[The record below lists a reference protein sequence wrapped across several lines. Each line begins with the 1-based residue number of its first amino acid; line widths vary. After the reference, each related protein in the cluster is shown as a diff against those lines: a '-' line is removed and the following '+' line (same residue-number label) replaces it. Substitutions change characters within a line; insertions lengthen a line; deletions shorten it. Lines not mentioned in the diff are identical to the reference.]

1 MTNTIG
7 NNIREFR
14 TKLGITQDELASY
27 CGIQRTMISYFETGE
42 REISLLHLDKIA
54 EYMNIDMDAFL
65 KENTN
70 EIKPDL
76 ALAFRAN
83 ELSASDRESI
93 ASFKSI
99 VKNYIKMKKI
109 EADGVET

>member
-14 TKLGITQDELASY
+14 TKLGLTQDELALF
-27 CGIQRTMISYFETGE
+27 CGIQRTMISYYETGE
-42 REISLLHLDKIA
+42 REVSLLHLDKIA
-54 EYMNIDMDAFL
+54 EYMNIDMDVFL
-65 KENTN
+65 E
-70 EIKPDL
+70 EDPQELKPDL

-99 VKNYIKMKKI
+99 VKNYLKMKKI
-109 EADGVET
+109 EADGN

>member
-14 TKLGITQDELASY
+14 TKLGLTQDELASF
-27 CGIQRTMISYFETGE
+27 CGIQRTMISYYETGE
-42 REISLLHLDKIA
+42 REVSLLHLDKIA
-54 EYMNIDMDAFL
+54 EFMNIDMDVFL
-65 KENTN
+65 EENPH
-70 EIKPDL
+70 EVKPDL

-83 ELSASDRESI
+83 ELSAPDRDSI

-99 VKNYIKMKKI
+99 VKNYLKMKKI
-109 EADGVET
+109 EADGN

>member
-1 MTNTIG
+1 MTTTIG

-14 TKLGITQDELASY
+14 TKLGLTQDELASF
-27 CGIQRTMISYFETGE
+27 CGIQRTMISYYETGE
-42 REISLLHLDKIA
+42 REVSLLHLDKIA
-54 EYMNIDMDAFL
+54 EYMNIDMDVFL
-65 KENTN
+65 EENPQ

-83 ELSASDRESI
+83 ELSATDRESI

-99 VKNYIKMKKI
+99 VKNYLKMKKI
-109 EADGVET
+109 GADGN